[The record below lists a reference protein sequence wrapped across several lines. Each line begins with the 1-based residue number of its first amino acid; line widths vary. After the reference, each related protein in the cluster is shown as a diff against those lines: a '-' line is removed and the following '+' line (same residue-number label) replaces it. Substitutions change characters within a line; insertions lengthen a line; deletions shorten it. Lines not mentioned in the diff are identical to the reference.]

1 MSSYVIRKL
10 PPGLVAEAKARAR
23 AEGLSFDAYLIQ
35 MIAEFAAGTDRAAAG
50 RQGAAARA
58 ASLTPEERTNIARQ
72 AAQARWQGAG
82 DDDRGNR

>member
-1 MSSYVIRKL
+1 MSSYVIRHL
-10 PPGLVAEAKARAR
+10 PPGLIAEAKARAR
-23 AEGLSFDAYLIQ
+23 ETGTNLDAYLIRA
-35 MIAEFAAGTDRAAAG
+35 IAELAEGTDRAAAG